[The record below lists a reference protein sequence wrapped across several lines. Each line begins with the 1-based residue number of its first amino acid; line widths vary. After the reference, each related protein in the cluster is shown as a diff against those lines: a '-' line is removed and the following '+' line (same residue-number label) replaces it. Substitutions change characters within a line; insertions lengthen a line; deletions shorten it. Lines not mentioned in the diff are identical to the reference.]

1 VATIICK
8 EEIHRFNML
17 SMKVIIMS
25 FVKKVHK
32 GSRGTPGLQG
42 LNGVKGMKNKFIMS
56 VDILYLQLKT
66 TPGVPT

>member
-1 VATIICK
+1 MQEYIVYFLHLSG
-8 EEIHRFNML
+8 EEIFL
-17 SMKVIIMS
+17 
-25 FVKKVHK
+25 
-32 GSRGTPGLQG
+32 GTPGLQG